1 MWSGEALDEAEAW
14 GMEAGLNAEIE
25 LIDDIASYSRDPLG
39 FVRYVYPWGEVG
51 DLSGDRGPWEWQN
64 EILNDIRLHLGGE
77 NRFTPLQIAVA
88 SGHGIGKSALISWIT
103 HWAMS
108 TCEDCKVIVTAGTG
122 KQLDTKTWP
131 EITKWF
137 KLGIN
142 SHWWD
147 TKAESICVKDKAH
160 ERSWRTD
167 AITWSEHN
175 TEPFA
180 GAHNRGKRIV
190 IIYDEASG
198 IADKIWEVT
207 SGALTDEDTEI
218 IWIAFGNPTQNT
230 GRFRECFGRFKHRWI
245 NRQIDSR
252 SVPGTNKVLFSQ
264 WVEDYGE
271 DSDYVRVRVRGEFPR
286 AGATQFIAGD
296 VVAEA
301 RKRDVGDQSK
311 AYKVISVDVARFGDD
326 QTVIGLRQGLRL
338 TILEKLRGLDTTQV
352 AMRVMGHIVKENA
365 RGCIVDG
372 DGIGGGVIDFINLQI
387 EGGSMREWVSKRK
400 WFRLVDYHGGASA
413 GDQFMYFNRRAEMW
427 GAMRNWLETGS
438 IPDDPELEMDLT
450 GPEYFFSAKNQ
461 IQLEKKED
469 MKKRGLSSPD
479 IGDMLAMSFALDP
492 TPKTREEALTEK
504 IQAMEL
510 VDPLEAHFM
519 RMRETE
525 DRQKR
530 NQPLQ
535 FWE

>member
-1 MWSGEALDEAEAW
+1 MNDELALR
-14 GMEAGLNAEIE
+14 L
-25 LIDDIASYSRDPLG
+25 DIGATAADPLE
-39 FVRYVYPWGEVG
+39 FVKIAYPWSEPG
-51 DLSGDRGPWEWQN
+51 DLERDSGPWQWQLD
-64 EILNDIRLHLGGE
+64 ILNDIRIHLNGP
-77 NRFTPLQIAVA
+77 NRFVPLQIAVA

-103 HWAMS
+103 HWGMS

-142 SHWWD
+142 RHWWD
-147 TKAESICVKDKAH
+147 CKAESICVVDKNH
-160 ERSWRTD
+160 ERSWRCD

-245 NRQIDSR
+245 GRQIDSR
-252 SVPGTNKVLFSQ
+252 TVPGTNKQLFSQ

-296 VVAEA
+296 VVADA
-301 RKRDVGDQSK
+301 RKRDVGDQSQ
-311 AYKVISVDVARFGDD
+311 AYKVLSVDVARFGDD
-326 QTVIGLRQGLRL
+326 QTVIGMRQGLRL
-338 TILEKLRGLDTTQV
+338 SILKKLRGQDVVQV
-352 AMRVMGHIVKENA
+352 GMHVIE
-365 RGCIVDG
+365 CILREKPRSCVVDG
-372 DGIGGGVIDFINLQI
+372 DGIGGGVADYVRTYLPERWQTAFNEELP
-387 EGGSMREWVSKRK
+387 K
-400 WFRLVDYHGGASA
+400 WFRLEEFHGGNTP
-413 GDQFMYFNRRAEMW
+413 GDAFMYFNRRAECW
-427 GAMRNWLETGS
+427 GLMRDWLVTGS

-450 GPEYFFSAKNQ
+450 GPEYFFSSKNQ

-469 MKKRGLSSPD
+469 MKKRGLASPD
-479 IGDMLAMSFALDP
+479 CGDMLAMSFSVSP
-492 TPKTREEALTEK
+492 HPKTREEAL
-504 IQAMEL
+504 
-510 VDPLEAHFM
+510 LEEIL
-519 RMRETE
+519 RV
-525 DRQKR
+525 Q
-530 NQPLQ
+530 
-535 FWE
+535 